1 MSEMEFSSDSPA
13 FYDEFQ
19 CIGSDCSDTC
29 CAGWTISLSKKEHA
43 RYKNAS
49 SIKVRDIAKTK
60 IQRFRGDGA
69 SDKFFSVM
77 QLSESG
83 ACNFLDRK
91 GLCVIQSEMGEDA
104 LSHTCSMYPRAITE
118 GKNGSGWH
126 YRKSLALSCPEA
138 ARLCLE
144 TATSISLSE
153 VTMSADRPFLKKNYG
168 VGSTGGLEE
177 SEYSAIERVMLG
189 FSQNKEWSTLQ
200 KYLGLTVF
208 LRQLEASAPAGLAA
222 VQGIN
227 VFNASKITN
236 DAISTMETPLRT
248 EDQMLVLVQ
257 FVRACFDAARLLAK
271 DGRENKFTGFLS
283 SAHDN
288 LKDEDGTES
297 LSVDKFES
305 GLECV
310 DNLILEAPFLRDNF
324 ISSELM
330 RKLRMCANFADIH
343 KCIERVMVDWS
354 IIRFVLACNVI
365 SIMDQKEK
373 KDMLVAIVAATCR
386 AFEHNATLWD
396 QIFSSLGDSSE
407 ARSAKVGLLLT

>member
-1 MSEMEFSSDSPA
+1 MSEMEFSSDSA
-13 FYDEFQ
+13 KFYDEFQ

-29 CAGWTISLSKKEHA
+29 CAGWTISLTKKEHA

-49 SIKVRDIAKTK
+49 SIKVRDISKTK
-60 IQRFRGDGA
+60 IKRFRGDGA
-69 SDKFFSVM
+69 SDSFFSVM
-77 QLSESG
+77 QLSDSG
-83 ACNFLDRK
+83 ACNFLDRE

-104 LSHTCSMYPRAITE
+104 LSHICSMYPRGITE

-144 TATSISLSE
+144 APTSIALSE
-153 VTMSADRPFLKKNYG
+153 VTTSTNRPFLKKNYG

-177 SEYSAIERVMLG
+177 SVYSEIETAMLS
-189 FSQNKEWSTLQ
+189 FSQNMEWSTLQ

-208 LRQLEASAPAGLAA
+208 LRQLEASVPAGLAG

-227 VFNASKITN
+227 VFNASKITS
-236 DAISTMETPLRT
+236 DAVSTLDTPHRS

-288 LKDEDGTES
+288 LKEEDGPEN
-297 LSVDKFES
+297 LSVYKFEG

-310 DNLILEAPFLRDNF
+310 DKLILEAPFLRDNF

-330 RKLRMCANFADIH
+330 RKLRTCANFADIH

-354 IIRFVLACNVI
+354 IIRFVLACNVTPT
-365 SIMDQKEK
+365 MDQKK
-373 KDMLVAIVAATCR
+373 QKDMLVAIVAATCR
-386 AFEHNATLWD
+386 AFEHSTTLWD